1 MKKIKKYKNLKI
13 KKCQKKYLSTKAF
26 HIIPKKNYVKKK
38 KLKNSKHKK
47 KFYYFIK
54 IVTSVP
60 LHYDPS
66 KYSTR
71 PKLSPME
78 HFPYYD
84 RPYDPDDSFSNIPKQ
99 WKKIKGGSLSRSKR
113 KTNPIYD
120 HIKRE
125 NVPGPGNYNPNLKLT
140 RPISSSF
147 NFGFK
152 RNNNN
157 ISIMTG
163 TSKFIGPGKY
173 FSFFGDNVRSDWK
186 KSPLYSVSRGSRKPL
201 YGKVYTKNEMYF
213 ILPVFKS
220 LTLGNF
226 HFNKVNSRYL
236 NTFHNGFSHKNN
248 LFI

>member
-1 MKKIKKYKNLKI
+1 
-13 KKCQKKYLSTKAF
+13 
-26 HIIPKKNYVKKK
+26 
-38 KLKNSKHKK
+38 
-47 KFYYFIK
+47 
-54 IVTSVP
+54 
-60 LHYDPS
+60 
-66 KYSTR
+66 
-71 PKLSPME
+71 
-78 HFPYYD
+78 
-84 RPYDPDDSFSNIPKQ
+84 
-99 WKKIKGGSLSRSKR
+99 
-113 KTNPIYD
+113 
-120 HIKRE
+120 
-125 NVPGPGNYNPNLKLT
+125 
-140 RPISSSF
+140 
-147 NFGFK
+147 
-152 RNNNN
+152 
-157 ISIMTG
+157 MTG